1 MAPCYHSKNLACKA
15 DLRQNAEVR
24 ILNSEAVNSEVV
36 KEMLLMLKWKATAM
50 ALGVALTIAVFM
62 LHAKSSSLTALDYI
76 QIQQLANRYGQTA
89 PGSSEK

>member
-1 MAPCYHSKNLACKA
+1 
-15 DLRQNAEVR
+15 
-24 ILNSEAVNSEVV
+24 
-36 KEMLLMLKWKATAM
+36 MLKWKATAM

-62 LHAKSSSLTALDYI
+62 LQAKSSSLTALDYI

>member
-1 MAPCYHSKNLACKA
+1 MW
-15 DLRQNAEVR
+15 
-24 ILNSEAVNSEVV
+24 
-36 KEMLLMLKWKATAM
+36 KWKATAM